1 MVYAKV
7 SYWFFSHI
15 LLQNAKR
22 LVYGRPLDYTQ
33 VWMGHIIT
41 LIESLALHYLNF
53 LKRVFSVKEI
63 ISGHEIKTNFG
74 D

>member
-1 MVYAKV
+1 
-7 SYWFFSHI
+7 
-15 LLQNAKR
+15 
-22 LVYGRPLDYTQ
+22 
-33 VWMGHIIT
+33 MGHIIT

-53 LKRVFSVKEI
+53 LKRVCSVKEI

>member
-1 MVYAKV
+1 MVYLKV
-7 SYWFFSHI
+7 RYWYRSY

-33 VWMGHIIT
+33 VWMDHIT
-41 LIESLALHYLNF
+41 LIESLALHCLYF
-53 LKRVFSVKEI
+53 SKRVCSVEEI

>member
-1 MVYAKV
+1 
-7 SYWFFSHI
+7 
-15 LLQNAKR
+15 
-22 LVYGRPLDYTQ
+22 
-33 VWMGHIIT
+33 MGHIIT